1 MKGEFATFQNE
12 VEILKNTFGSDLVQR
27 VISISIII
35 KKNHFNLFKYQMKT
49 TLISNAFE
57 FFLWLFN
64 FLNEV
69 SIKLVFLCVLWQ

>member
-1 MKGEFATFQNE
+1 MKGEFATFENE
-12 VEILKNTFGSDLVQR
+12 FKTFKNTIGSDLVQR

-49 TLISNAFE
+49 TLLSNGFE
-57 FFLWLFN
+57 KLLWLFN

-69 SIKLVFLCVLWQ
+69 SITLVLL